1 MASTISGG
9 VGLSGS
15 PMPRLITSTPAARL
29 SAILRS
35 SWANAYG
42 GIFSRRL
49 LGFMQLLFEL
59 FAERAGEHRPRP
71 ACQVDLQVGPDLD
84 LQLAAVQDDGDR
96 RRARARR
103 KALEVGDGGTG
114 GAGSR

>member
-1 MASTISGG
+1 MIPGG
-9 VGLSGS
+9 VGRSGS
-15 PMPRLITSTPAARL
+15 PMPRLMTSTPAWRF

-59 FAERAGEHRPRP
+59 VADRAGEHRARP
-71 ACQVDLQVGPDLD
+71 ACQVHLQVGAHLGLEPSP
-84 LQLAAVQDDGDR
+84 VEHHGHG
-96 RRARARR
+96 RRARARGR
-103 KALEVGDGGTG
+103 G
-114 GAGSR
+114 